1 MDSSFCIVLLSKATL
16 PISALVLDRE
26 CEQYARHMTK
36 ADPRDGTILNFNSP
50 EEEEAVEVV
59 FNNAITPL
67 AEVRSQTLG
76 DAESVTTAFV
86 EIRKCHT
93 YSPWHFNAWC

>member
-1 MDSSFCIVLLSKATL
+1 MDGSFCDVLLSNVTL
-16 PISALVLDRE
+16 PTSALVLDRE

-67 AEVRSQTLG
+67 AEVGSQTLG
-76 DAESVTTAFV
+76 VAENVTSPFV
-86 EIRKCHT
+86 RIRSDILTKRG
-93 YSPWHFNAWC
+93 N

>member
-1 MDSSFCIVLLSKATL
+1 MLLFKDTL
-16 PISALVLDRE
+16 PTSALVLDRE

-59 FNNAITPL
+59 FNNAMTPL
-67 AEVRSQTLG
+67 AEVETQTLG
-76 DAESVTTAFV
+76 DANATSTSVR
-86 EIRKCHT
+86 IRKSHT
-93 YSPWHFNAWC
+93 YSPRHFDACCLPVHV